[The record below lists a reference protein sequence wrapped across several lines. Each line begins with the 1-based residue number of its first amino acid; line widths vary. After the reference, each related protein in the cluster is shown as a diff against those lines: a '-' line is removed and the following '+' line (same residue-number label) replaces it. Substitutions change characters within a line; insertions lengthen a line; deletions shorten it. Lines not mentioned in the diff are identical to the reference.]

1 MMERLFILLILKV
14 DLLLYFN
21 MLDMRG
27 PVWVNFQQ
35 GYKTDKNN
43 DDKQPKDKL
52 VISIVS
58 SSDINRNMASSPI
71 QIFKFRLGRYVTF
84 SRKTYT
90 NGLPFNG
97 LKR

>member
-27 PVWVNFQQ
+27 PVWVNVQQ
-35 GYKTDKNN
+35 GCRTDENN

-52 VISIVS
+52 
-58 SSDINRNMASSPI
+58 
-71 QIFKFRLGRYVTF
+71 
-84 SRKTYT
+84 
-90 NGLPFNG
+90 
-97 LKR
+97 

>member
-1 MMERLFILLILKV
+1 MMERLFILPILKV

-35 GYKTDKNN
+35 GNKTDKSN

-52 VISIVS
+52 
-58 SSDINRNMASSPI
+58 
-71 QIFKFRLGRYVTF
+71 
-84 SRKTYT
+84 
-90 NGLPFNG
+90 
-97 LKR
+97 